1 MPLLPSRVFRQN
13 ASRPIPLG
21 LTAPIPLITTL
32 RFMPDWSGNG
42 GAGET
47 PCVSIGMS
55 KGAEANG
62 LAQHPSE
69 MFHPRLKAA
78 VTGLEAGVLG
88 GFAMLGAL
96 AGASIADQDA
106 WWRFP
111 NLLASTFYGARVLR
125 SGPGWPTISG
135 VALQIVIAGLA
146 GAIFGA
152 LFGKAPGALRIVLGF
167 GWGALLFYASEMFY
181 RRIAPFVALYQAETS
196 TLLGHV
202 LYGLCLARMRPIA
215 RPVNRR
221 APAGANRSG
230 ELVQKAA
237 PVAVLESPTSEPDSQ
252 RDGNA
257 AAKTERDTRG
267 GPG

>member
-1 MPLLPSRVFRQN
+1 
-13 ASRPIPLG
+13 
-21 LTAPIPLITTL
+21 
-32 RFMPDWSGNG
+32 
-42 GAGET
+42 
-47 PCVSIGMS
+47 MS

-62 LAQHPSE
+62 LAHYPSE

-96 AGASIADQDA
+96 AGASVADQDA

-111 NLLASTFYGARVLR
+111 NLLASTFYGAKVLR

-135 VALQIVIAGLA
+135 VALQIVIAGIA

-167 GWGALLFYASEMFY
+167 GWGALLFYASEMLY
-181 RRIAPFVALYQAETS
+181 RRVAPFVALYQAETS

-215 RPVNRR
+215 RPMTRR
-221 APAGANRSG
+221 ASAGENASPELAQQTPA
-230 ELVQKAA
+230 V
-237 PVAVLESPTSEPDSQ
+237 PVLESPMSEADSQ
-252 RDGNA
+252 PDRNP
-257 AAKTERDTRG
+257 AAKTETDTRG
-267 GPG
+267 VSG